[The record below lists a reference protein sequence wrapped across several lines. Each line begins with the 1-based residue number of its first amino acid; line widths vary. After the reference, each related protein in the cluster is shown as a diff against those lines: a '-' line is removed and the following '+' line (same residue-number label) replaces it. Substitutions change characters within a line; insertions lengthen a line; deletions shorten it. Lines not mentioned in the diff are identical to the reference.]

1 MQTALTTHHSMS
13 SHLPSQG
20 TPLSVEQ
27 SADVSL
33 RRVDQIRRSRVWR
46 MVCVIAVSAIVAAC
60 PGLGA
65 VRCVM
70 IVGDAVKHAASTPRS
85 VLRSGLPR

>member
-1 MQTALTTHHSMS
+1 MQAALTTHHSMS
-13 SHLPSQG
+13 SHVPSQG
-20 TPLSVEQ
+20 TPLLVEQ

-33 RRVDQIRRSRVWR
+33 RRADQIRRSRVLRTVWL
-46 MVCVIAVSAIVAAC
+46 IAVPAIVAAC
-60 PGLGA
+60 LGLGA

>member
-13 SHLPSQG
+13 SHVPSQG

-27 SADVSL
+27 SADLSL
-33 RRVDQIRRSRVWR
+33 RRADQIRRSRVLWTA
-46 MVCVIAVSAIVAAC
+46 CVIAVSAIVAAC
-60 PGLGA
+60 LGLGA

-70 IVGDAVKHAASTPRS
+70 IVGDAVQHAASAPRS

>member
-13 SHLPSQG
+13 SHLPSQA

-33 RRVDQIRRSRVWR
+33 RRANQIRRSRVLRTVWL
-46 MVCVIAVSAIVAAC
+46 IAVPVIVAAC
-60 PGLGA
+60 LGLGA
-65 VRCVM
+65 VHCVM